1 MSEQQSYEDPVLAV
15 LIVGGGLGGLMLG
28 TILESAGIPYHILE
42 RSTQARPLGSVISM
56 SGNILPVFEQLGI
69 YDELKKRAKRH
80 SQADFYD
87 SKLKKLGTIRM
98 KGLKKV
104 CGYDYFVLARPRLYD
119 LLRSQIPN
127 DKISMGKKVLRTK
140 EHDDRVTVFCSDN
153 TSYDCS
159 ILVGADGV
167 YSAVRQNMHKRLDE
181 EGKLPLCDGEDFS
194 IGFITMVGVS
204 SPPNPEKFPKLK
216 DKRAHFRLV
225 IGDGNATSYATSV
238 PNNQICWGLQLQLNS
253 TQAKEQHFRNSE
265 WGPESIDTMLKDF
278 EDFPCPFGGTMKEL
292 FDSTPKNLISKIFLE
307 EKVFRTWHHGRTVLI
322 GDACHKMLPGAGQG
336 AVMAMKDAVVLSNY
350 LFNMKDNSI
359 KSVQDA
365 FASYYKQR
373 YQEAVIQQK
382 NGANASKVL
391 IGQKWSDKL
400 LRYIMLKYTP
410 YWLMEK
416 QQEKDFA
423 FRPQINWLPLAK
435 PRGSGKVLP
444 Q

>member
-1 MSEQQSYEDPVLAV
+1 MSEEQSYEDPILAV

-28 TILESAGIPYHILE
+28 AILESADIPYHILE
-42 RSTQARPLGSVISM
+42 RSTEARPLGSVISM

-87 SKLKKLGTIRM
+87 TNLNKLGTIQM

-104 CGYDYFVLARPRLYD
+104 
-119 LLRSQIPN
+119 
-127 DKISMGKKVLRTK
+127 MGKKVLRTR
-140 EHDDRVTVFCSDN
+140 EQGDRVTVFCSDN

-167 YSAVRQNMHKRLDE
+167 YSAVRQNMHKKLEE
-181 EGKLPLCDGEDFS
+181 EGKLPLCDDEDFS
-194 IGFITMVGVS
+194 IGFINMVGVS
-204 SPPNPEKFPKLK
+204 SPPNPERFPEFK
-216 DKRAHFRLV
+216 DDRAHFRMT
-225 IGDGNATSYATSV
+225 IGDDNATSYATTV
-238 PNNQICWGLQLQLNS
+238 PDNQICWGLQLQLDS
-253 TQAKEQHFRNSE
+253 TQAKQQHFRNSE
-265 WGPESIDTMLKDF
+265 WGPEAIDTMLKDF

-307 EKVFRTWHHGRTVLI
+307 EKVFRTWYHGRTVLI
-322 GDACHKMLPGAGQG
+322 GDACHKLLPGAGQG
-336 AVMAMKDAVVLSNY
+336 AIMAMKDAVVLSNY
-350 LFNMKDNSI
+350 LFNMKDYSLKSI
-359 KSVQDA
+359 QDV
-365 FASYYKQR
+365 FANYYKQR

-382 NGANASKVL
+382 NGANASKIL
-391 IGQKWSDKL
+391 IGQRWSDKL
-400 LRYIMLKYTP
+400 LRYVMLKYTP

-423 FRPQINWLPLAK
+423 FRPQINWLPLAT

-444 Q
+444 QVGREEAAAKRAEANPI